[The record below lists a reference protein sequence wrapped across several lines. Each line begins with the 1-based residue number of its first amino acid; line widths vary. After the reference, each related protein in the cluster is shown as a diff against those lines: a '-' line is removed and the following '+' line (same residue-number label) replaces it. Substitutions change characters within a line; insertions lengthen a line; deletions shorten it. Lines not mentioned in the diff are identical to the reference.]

1 MPKRPNQK
9 LRLLYLKEILEQHTD
24 EEHYITTPEIRRL
37 LGLQHLEFDR
47 KTLYA
52 DIEDLKLY
60 GFEIDHPEKSQSYKL
75 LNPTFELHEI
85 KLLADAIQTSKF
97 LPQDKTEKLLDKL
110 MNLVSIHQRNS
121 LRGQVI
127 VSNRAKNLN
136 ERILYNVS
144 NIHQAIEEN
153 VQIEFRYFDYTIHKL
168 RAYRK
173 RGKEYYISPWALIY
187 TDDNYYLLGY
197 DPEKKEIRPFRVD
210 RMDGVIL
217 CYDKPREGQEAY
229 DAIDKSAYT
238 NYTFSMYGGEIE
250 KVTMVFQ
257 NRMMNAVI
265 DRFGKDVLA
274 VPEDKSHFRI
284 TVPAAVSQQFFGW
297 VFGLGKSVRIVEPES
312 VKKQMMKA
320 LADITERYE
329 E

>member
-1 MPKRPNQK
+1 MSIKMILFDLDGTLLPMDQNHFVKTYFGALAKK
-9 LRLLYLKEILEQHTD
+9 LA
-24 EEHYITTPEIRRL
+24 P
-37 LGLQHLEFDR
+37 
-47 KTLYA
+47 
-52 DIEDLKLY
+52 
-60 GFEIDHPEKSQSYKL
+60 
-75 LNPTFELHEI
+75 
-85 KLLADAIQTSKF
+85 
-97 LPQDKTEKLLDKL
+97 
-110 MNLVSIHQRNS
+110 
-121 LRGQVI
+121 
-127 VSNRAKNLN
+127 
-136 ERILYNVS
+136 
-144 NIHQAIEEN
+144 
-153 VQIEFRYFDYTIHKL
+153 
-168 RAYRK
+168 
-173 RGKEYYISPWALIY
+173 
-187 TDDNYYLLGY
+187 LGY

-284 TVPAAVSQQFFGW
+284 TVPVAVSQQFFGW

-320 LADITERYE
+320 LADIAERYE